1 METFWESFRLDPRQP
16 KNAPMRASDADRD
29 TVRAVLAD
37 AYTDGRL
44 THDEYDDRLS
54 ALYSSRTL
62 GELPAL
68 VSDLVLPDS
77 PPVPLPVADPRAR
90 GARKWRKDVEES
102 LAAFL
107 VPSIICTAIWVAVG
121 AGSFFWPIFPI
132 LFMGVNLVKTVVQR
146 ETIIEREVLRLEAQA
161 AKGELPD
168 SPADSDDP
176 DKKTDG

>member
-1 METFWESFRLDPRQP
+1 
-16 KNAPMRASDADRD
+16 
-29 TVRAVLAD
+29 
-37 AYTDGRL
+37 
-44 THDEYDDRLS
+44 
-54 ALYSSRTL
+54 
-62 GELPAL
+62 
-68 VSDLVLPDS
+68 
-77 PPVPLPVADPRAR
+77 VPLPVADPRAR